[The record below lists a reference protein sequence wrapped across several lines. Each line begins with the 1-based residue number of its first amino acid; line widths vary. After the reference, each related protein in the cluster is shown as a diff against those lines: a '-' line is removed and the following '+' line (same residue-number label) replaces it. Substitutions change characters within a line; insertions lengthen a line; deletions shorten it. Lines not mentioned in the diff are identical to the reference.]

1 MTHQEKQRLRDRLYE
16 AHLIAGAD
24 YYLKEEDPFVRIY
37 FVNLVKLLDD
47 YKNGKL

>member
-1 MTHQEKQRLRDRLYE
+1 MTPQEKQRLRDRLYE

-24 YYLKEEDPFVRIY
+24 YNEKDPFVGIY
-37 FVNLVKLLDD
+37 FANLIKLLDD